1 MNYIDYQKSLS
12 IKYLDNARH
21 PDAVGGE
28 RELEVERGVAAA
40 LLAVVAAPAADLLA
54 EDDVVVVEEDVAALA
69 LVAVEEHDLAGRRQ
83 HGAFAPAA
91 VLCRGDLRAG
101 IEMD

>member
-1 MNYIDYQKSLS
+1 ME
-12 IKYLDNARH
+12 
-21 PDAVGGE
+21 GG
-28 RELEVERGVAAA
+28 VVS
-40 LLAVVAAPAADLLA
+40 LLAVVAAPAPDLLA

-83 HGAFAPAA
+83 HGALAPAA

-101 IEMD
+101 GEMD

>member
-1 MNYIDYQKSLS
+1 ME
-12 IKYLDNARH
+12 
-21 PDAVGGE
+21 GG
-28 RELEVERGVAAA
+28 VVS
-40 LLAVVAAPAADLLA
+40 LLAVVAAPDLLA

-83 HGAFAPAA
+83 HGALAPAA

-101 IEMD
+101 IEID